1 MVFRMPIRGP
11 SIKALK
17 EKLGLTADQAITLKT
32 LMNEGFINKTLSAAN
47 EYLKG
52 YGLEVISRDSSN
64 LNVIIEYVNMGDTY
78 KTTFYYNHESGRFY
92 IGSWGDYVESHL
104 NEVA

>member
-1 MVFRMPIRGP
+1 
-11 SIKALK
+11 
-17 EKLGLTADQAITLKT
+17 
-32 LMNEGFINKTLSAAN
+32 
-47 EYLKG
+47 
-52 YGLEVISRDSSN
+52 VISRDSSN